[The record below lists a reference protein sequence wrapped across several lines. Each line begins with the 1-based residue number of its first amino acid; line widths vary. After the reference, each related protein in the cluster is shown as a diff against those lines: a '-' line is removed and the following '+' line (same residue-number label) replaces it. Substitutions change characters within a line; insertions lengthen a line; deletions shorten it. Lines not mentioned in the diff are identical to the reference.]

1 MTLEGL
7 SLSPAE
13 VREILI
19 EMADGEDFLQVV
31 PQFFCPEV
39 VGHVDVKI
47 GIMRC
52 LVNRWDSP
60 DGRDRINILLKGQP
74 GCGKTVFIDHLRD
87 HWGALF
93 LSGNAKRSTLKGD
106 GRRNDGGVRLFN
118 KYHGGIVAH
127 DEIEAFEDINTL
139 RDVLEGGKYV
149 DAIGGKHEEFEAQI
163 RYVAAA
169 NDISKVPSPILSRF
183 DLVYHFDMPSVDE
196 SIQITRRI
204 IAGLRNHETTD
215 EMIHTYINTA
225 MNIDPAIRPKEM
237 DDLEQKVKPFADYF
251 CEIEEGR
258 SGRWIRSILRIAK
271 ALARLK
277 LKDEVT
283 EVEIAEAIA
292 MRVKSDEQL
301 AIPFD

>member
-1 MTLEGL
+1 MKLEGL
-7 SLSPAE
+7 NLTLAD
-13 VREILI
+13 VRELLT
-19 EMADGEDFLQVV
+19 EMADGDDFLQVV

-47 GIMRC
+47 GIMCC
-52 LVNRWDSP
+52 LVNQWDSP

-93 LSGNAKRSTLKGD
+93 LSGNAKKSALKGD
-106 GRRNDGGVRLFN
+106 GRRSDGGVRLFN

-149 DAIGGKHEEFEAQI
+149 DAVGGKHEEFDAQI

-183 DLVYHFDMPSVDE
+183 DLVYHFDMPTVDE
-196 SIQITRRI
+196 SVQIARRI
-204 IAGLRNHETTD
+204 IAGLKNHKTTD
-215 EMIHTYINTA
+215 GMLHTYIATA
-225 MNIDPAIRPKEM
+225 MSIDPIVRPKELE
-237 DDLEQKVKPFADYF
+237 DLELKVQPFADHF
-251 CEIEEGR
+251 HTIDEGR

-271 ALARLK
+271 ALTRLK
-277 LKDEVT
+277 LRDEVT
-283 EVEIAEAIA
+283 DAEIAEAIA
-292 MRVKSDEQL
+292 MRVTSDEQL